1 MATLL
6 TTRYWGSDESF
17 SCFSNAFTNKLTKPE
32 KNPNSENSL
41 PVSDQQSENI
51 SPKQPTK
58 RKATNVSSKLK
69 AIEAY
74 NDIFLEPSHVK
85 ASALLYEI
93 TDRTNQLAQPRI
105 RNTEEK
111 LQTRPNPS
119 QISKAS
125 PRIIELSKPR
135 VPYQYPHKQIGY
147 VAPSALMAVATQRI
161 IELSK
166 PKKRRKLKMPS
177 KRKSKLHKEK
187 SRSYVKRG
195 KKKSDH
201 KCSSLLRDRKVRSK
215 KKQLRTSDS
224 DRTIIV
230 VGLKMKDERKARRHS

>member
-1 MATLL
+1 MATFL
-6 TTRYWGSDESF
+6 TTRHWESDELF
-17 SCFSNAFTNKLTKPE
+17 SCFGNTFANKVTKLE
-32 KNPNSENSL
+32 ENPNSENSV

-51 SPKQPTK
+51 SRKQSMK

-69 AIEAY
+69 AIRAY
-74 NDIFLEPSHVK
+74 NNIFLEPSHVK

-111 LQTRPNPS
+111 LQMRPNPL
-119 QISKAS
+119 QIPKAS

-135 VPYQYPHKQIGY
+135 VSYQYPHKQIGY

-166 PKKRRKLKMPS
+166 PKKKRKLKMPN

-215 KKQLRTSDS
+215 KKQLRTSNS
-224 DRTIIV
+224 DRTIIMI
-230 VGLKMKDERKARRHS
+230 GLKIKDERKARRHS

>member
-74 NDIFLEPSHVK
+74 NDIFLEPSH
-85 ASALLYEI
+85 
-93 TDRTNQLAQPRI
+93 
-105 RNTEEK
+105 K
-111 LQTRPNPS
+111 LRETR
-119 QISKAS
+119 
-125 PRIIELSKPR
+125 
-135 VPYQYPHKQIGY
+135 
-147 VAPSALMAVATQRI
+147 
-161 IELSK
+161 
-166 PKKRRKLKMPS
+166 
-177 KRKSKLHKEK
+177 
-187 SRSYVKRG
+187 
-195 KKKSDH
+195 
-201 KCSSLLRDRKVRSK
+201 
-215 KKQLRTSDS
+215 
-224 DRTIIV
+224 
-230 VGLKMKDERKARRHS
+230 